1 MSVKITRDMNKI
13 LRKIHAGE
21 KSMIPAVTEAV
32 VEYGNVFVPE
42 DQGVL
47 EASSLI
53 GTTLPDT
60 VSRKDWTPEDQ
71 ENYSNASGSDL
82 EKGRA
87 VWDTPYAKRRYYTG
101 TPSKDKNQNA
111 SLQWVEKGV
120 NTYKKE
126 LDQVAQNAFNAG
138 MRGTKK

>member
-1 MSVKITRDMNKI
+1 MNVKITRNMAAIQAKI
-13 LRKIHAGE
+13 KAGN
-21 KSMIPAVTEAV
+21 SMMIPAVTESV
-32 VEYGNVFVPE
+32 IEYGNVFVPV
-42 DQGVL
+42 DHGVL

-82 EKGRA
+82 EKGQA
-87 VWDTPYAKRRYYTG
+87 VWDTPYAKQVYYTG
-101 TPSKDKNQNA
+101 SPSKDNNQVA
-111 SLQWVEKGV
+111 SIKWVEKGV

-126 LDQVAQNAFNAG
+126 LDQVAQNAFSKG
-138 MRGTKK
+138 MSKK

>member
-1 MSVKITRDMNKI
+1 MSVKITRNMAAIQAKI
-13 LRKIHAGE
+13 KAGN
-21 KSMIPAVTEAV
+21 SMMIPAVTESV
-32 VEYGNVFVPE
+32 IEYGNVFVPE

-82 EKGRA
+82 EKGQA

-111 SLQWVEKGV
+111 SLQWVKKGV

-126 LDQVAQNAFNAG
+126 LDQVAQNAFSKG
-138 MRGTKK
+138 MSKK

>member
-1 MSVKITRDMNKI
+1 MSVKITRNIAAIQAKI
-13 LRKIHAGE
+13 KAGN
-21 KSMIPAVTEAV
+21 SMMIPAVTESV
-32 VEYGNVFVPE
+32 IEYGNVFVPE

-82 EKGRA
+82 EKGQA

-111 SLQWVEKGV
+111 SLQWVKKGV

-126 LDQVAQNAFNAG
+126 LDQVAQNAFSKG
-138 MRGTKK
+138 MSKK

>member
-1 MSVKITRDMNKI
+1 MSVKITRNMAAIQAKI
-13 LRKIHAGE
+13 KAGN
-21 KSMIPAVTEAV
+21 SMMIPAVTESV
-32 VEYGNVFVPE
+32 VEYGNIFVPV
-42 DQGVL
+42 DHGVL

-82 EKGRA
+82 EKGQA
-87 VWDTPYAKRRYYTG
+87 VWDTPYAKQVYYTG
-101 TPSKDKNQNA
+101 SPSKDNNQVA
-111 SLQWVEKGV
+111 SIKWVEKGV

-126 LDQVAQNAFNAG
+126 LDQVAQNAFSKG
-138 MRGTKK
+138 MSKK